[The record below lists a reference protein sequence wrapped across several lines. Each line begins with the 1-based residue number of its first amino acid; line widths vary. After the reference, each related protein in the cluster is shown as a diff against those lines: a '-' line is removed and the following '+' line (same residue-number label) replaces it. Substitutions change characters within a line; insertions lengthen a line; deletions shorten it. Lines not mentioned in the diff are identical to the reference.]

1 MSANFTGVTFPYQK
15 VAPANDAVI
24 RRAIFDDGI
33 LTGCDLSYSGS
44 TLTMTAG
51 QLMICGRQIIHPS
64 SQNWAVTGAT
74 SGYAR
79 LVLTIDVTRTSTKD
93 TFDQV
98 VDEIQYATDANGF
111 ADLTTADINATGTR
125 YQVAVCVV
133 SLGPGGITGIASK
146 LDMTEGGGA
155 GGNLKVIALAGVAV
169 TVTKGS
175 KVKQKVAD
183 AAGVAMF
190 TGLETGTWTVT
201 LPADVSPPTRT
212 VDIDVDYVV
221 VIAYF
226 SATINITYPAG
237 STCTCSD
244 GTTTLSAPDT
254 SGTWACIVP
263 NAGTWTA
270 AATDGVENTSESV
283 SITTDGQIAA
293 IELSYLLWLYK
304 SGNTY
309 NAVTGGWS
317 VAEHASTG
325 GSFDSVLT
333 LNDDSMLLSTEVFG
347 GSVVYA
353 NAFTNNSIDL
363 TGVNTLKFKIT
374 GIGDQIS
381 ATNPSGDVQNFRFS
395 LVVAN
400 ARPTTQSPTFTAD
413 LRILATGEYS
423 VDVSS
428 ISAGYVGVW
437 ITTVGYIKTT
447 LTISEIWGEE

>member
-1 MSANFTGVTFPYQK
+1 MSANFTGVTFPNQK
-15 VAPANDAVI
+15 VTPANDAVI

-64 SQNWAVTGAT
+64 SQNWAVTEAT

-146 LDMTEGGGA
+146 LDVTEGGGA

-169 TVTKGS
+169 TVTNGS

-190 TGLETGTWTVT
+190 TGLETGAWTVT

-263 NAGTWTA
+263 NAGTWTVTSTSGTE
-270 AATDGVENTSESV
+270 TDSKAVT
-283 SITTDGQIAA
+283 ITTDGQSTSV
-293 IELSYLLWLYK
+293 ELSYALFLFKPNAPSDIIAGEWEMPAN
-304 SGNTY
+304 S
-309 NAVTGGWS
+309 AVTAEAELTVES
-317 VAEHASTG
+317 V
-325 GSFDSVLT
+325 
-333 LNDDSMLLSTEVFG
+333 
-347 GSVVYA
+347 
-353 NAFTNNSIDL
+353 NNYNGNRIISARTKGQIDL
-363 TGVNTLKFKIT
+363 TEYSTLQATCKASGGSDTKLEVYSGSSVVAST
-374 GIGDQIS
+374 AIGTDLTTVTVDIS
-381 ATNPSGDVQNFRFS
+381 ALSGLHSIGF
-395 LVVAN
+395 AGKH
-400 ARPTTQSPTFTAD
+400 TAYSA
-413 LRILATGEYS
+413 ITYTATE
-423 VDVSS
+423 
-428 ISAGYVGVW
+428 
-437 ITTVGYIKTT
+437 IK
-447 LTISEIWGEE
+447 LMK

>member
-1 MSANFTGVTFPYQK
+1 MSIAVPLYGFGASGGGSGGTLTVT
-15 VAPANDAVI
+15 APAN
-24 RRAIFDDGI
+24 
-33 LTGCDLSYSGS
+33 
-44 TLTMTAG
+44 
-51 QLMICGRQIIHPS
+51 
-64 SQNWAVTGAT
+64 
-74 SGYAR
+74 
-79 LVLTIDVTRTSTKD
+79 
-93 TFDQV
+93 
-98 VDEIQYATDANGF
+98 
-111 ADLTTADINATGTR
+111 
-125 YQVAVCVV
+125 
-133 SLGPGGITGIASK
+133 
-146 LDMTEGGGA
+146 
-155 GGNLKVIALAGVAV
+155 V
-169 TVTKGS
+169 TVTVSKDGKTKTKNSGTSGVVVFKGLAS
-175 KVKQKVAD
+175 
-183 AAGVAMF
+183 
-190 TGLETGTWTVT
+190 GTWTLT
-201 LPADVSPPTRT
+201 ITDGSQTSSKP
-212 VDIDVDYVV
+212 VV
-221 VIAYF
+221 VTADYSTVIAF
-226 SATINITYPAG
+226 FAATINITYPAG

-317 VAEHASTG
+317 VAEHPSTG

-347 GSVVYA
+347 GSVAYA

-374 GIGDQIS
+374 GIGNTAYSDKEGN
-381 ATNPSGDVQNFRFS
+381 THKFRFS

-400 ARPTTQSPTFTAD
+400 ERPTKQNPTFAAD
-413 LRILATGEYS
+413 MKILATGEYS
-423 VDVSS
+423 VDVS
-428 ISAGYVGVW
+428 AVTTGYVGIW
-437 ITTVGYIKTT
+437 ITTGGYIKTT

>member
-1 MSANFTGVTFPYQK
+1 MSANFTGVTFPNQK
-15 VAPANDAVI
+15 VTPANDAVI

-64 SQNWAVTGAT
+64 SQNWAVTEAT

-146 LDMTEGGGA
+146 LDVTEGGGA

-169 TVTKGS
+169 TVTNGS

-190 TGLETGTWTVT
+190 TGLETGAWTVT

-263 NAGTWTA
+263 NAGTWTVTSTSGTE
-270 AATDGVENTSESV
+270 TDSKAVT
-283 SITTDGQIAA
+283 ITTDGQSTSV
-293 IELSYLLWLYK
+293 ELSYALFLFKPNAPSDIIAGEWEMPAN
-304 SGNTY
+304 S
-309 NAVTGGWS
+309 AVTAEAELTVKS
-317 VAEHASTG
+317 V
-325 GSFDSVLT
+325 
-333 LNDDSMLLSTEVFG
+333 
-347 GSVVYA
+347 
-353 NAFTNNSIDL
+353 NNFNSNRIISAHTKGQIDL
-363 TGVNTLKFKIT
+363 TEYSTLQATCKASGGSDTKLEVYSGSSVVAST
-374 GIGDQIS
+374 AIGTDLTTVTVDIS
-381 ATNPSGDVQNFRFS
+381 ALSGLHSIGFGGRH
-395 LVVAN
+395 
-400 ARPTTQSPTFTAD
+400 TA
-413 LRILATGEYS
+413 Y
-423 VDVSS
+423 
-428 ISAGYVGVW
+428 
-437 ITTVGYIKTT
+437 
-447 LTISEIWGEE
+447 LTITYTATEIKLMK